1 MLPSDSELPNNP
13 IHVASPLKYKPLT
26 VLLFPSNVPEYCVVR
41 FPIQSAIGVQVIKS
55 LPLETL
61 PSVSYCKESRRF
73 SFTVMLAVRTAL
85 ANVFCSTPSRV
96 PFTSPANQYS

>member
-13 IHVASPLKYKPLT
+13 IHVESPLKYKPLT
-26 VLLFPSNVPEYCVVR
+26 VLLFPSNVPEYCVIL
-41 FPIQSAIGVQVIKS
+41 FSTQSAIGVQLIKS

-61 PSVSYCKESRRF
+61 FFASYCKESRRF

-85 ANVFCSTPSRV
+85 ANLFCLTPSRV
-96 PFTSPANQYS
+96 PFTSPANQKS